1 MEATRTR
8 PTCPVCRIEFPSVG
22 RDLWLCPN
30 CHTELEQPTYY
41 AQSDKSEET
50 AITEPW
56 AASSSQGSSEP
67 DTVSPTESN
76 GNNSER
82 SSSFDEP
89 PRELPY
95 THKRRDTTKWTDAF
109 SNNGPTPA
117 ESDLSTEVGRSE
129 EIFPPLSSSA
139 DSSNRSPLRSPVFT
153 HPNGSGVVADACG
166 HFLHS
171 DVNSQITEMRVK
183 LVLMQCQMQLQRY
196 EPYTAAKAAELA
208 VSAFKLAKPL
218 NSEALMARCHFW
230 NGRAE
235 EEAGE
240 YGRALRSYKLARAA
254 RGIYFEGDQADGAF
268 EELKV
273 KLQKSSDASHHS
285 TLIRAAQ
292 ASESVR
298 EINDEPLSG
307 HSTPVFLTTRTFAP
321 HRPSC
326 PVSAEGGA
334 LNADN
339 AARLTTIYSA
349 SEESDLGSSTTA
361 VDSDVS
367 PIDVLPKEDDSN
379 WPTRLLPDRI
389 YVTLAADETEPDRHY
404 ATMPRVRHLA
414 VENLSTGVPSPRN
427 WADRSLEEELILLG
441 LSESSAEAAAEG
453 LPGDP
458 CKDES
463 GFHSDESEDAFDV
476 GPEADPA
483 SPQNR
488 SETTPTTLRPILSAD
503 EATFEHNRAG
513 DEFQDTHEE
522 DGFRTARS
530 SMAVSEDMFFDCT
543 NIDTD
548 SNEACLLPTID
559 FESH

>member
-1 MEATRTR
+1 
-8 PTCPVCRIEFPSVG
+8 
-22 RDLWLCPN
+22 
-30 CHTELEQPTYY
+30 
-41 AQSDKSEET
+41 
-50 AITEPW
+50 
-56 AASSSQGSSEP
+56 
-67 DTVSPTESN
+67 
-76 GNNSER
+76 
-82 SSSFDEP
+82 
-89 PRELPY
+89 
-95 THKRRDTTKWTDAF
+95 
-109 SNNGPTPA
+109 
-117 ESDLSTEVGRSE
+117 
-129 EIFPPLSSSA
+129 
-139 DSSNRSPLRSPVFT
+139 
-153 HPNGSGVVADACG
+153 
-166 HFLHS
+166 
-171 DVNSQITEMRVK
+171 MRVK
-183 LVLMQCQMQLQRY
+183 LVLMRCQMQLQRY

-218 NSEALMARCHFW
+218 NSKALMARCHFW

-268 EELKV
+268 EELKI
-273 KLQKSSDASHHS
+273 KLQKSSDVSHHS
-285 TLIRAAQ
+285 MLIQAAR
-292 ASESVR
+292 ASEWVR
-298 EINDEPLSG
+298 EINDEPLPGYSASVLG
-307 HSTPVFLTTRTFAP
+307 TAP
-321 HRPSC
+321 KIGPDRSSHLGN
-326 PVSAEGGA
+326 AGEGA
-334 LNADN
+334 QRNDT
-339 AARLTTIYSA
+339 AARPTSSYSA

-361 VDSDVS
+361 VNSDVS
-367 PIDVLPKEDDSN
+367 PIDVLPKEDNSN

-441 LSESSAEAAAEG
+441 LSESSAESAAEG

-458 CKDES
+458 RKDES
-463 GFHSDESEDAFDV
+463 GFHSDESEGAFDV
-476 GPEADPA
+476 GPEVDPV

-488 SETTPTTLRPILSAD
+488 SEATPTTLRPILSAD

-559 FESH
+559 FKSY